1 MPVRIKEKHREQG
14 SVTPSALDT
23 ETDLI
28 NLGDQSDDY
37 IIEGQID
44 LSQLQSGDSVT
55 IKVYIAVD
63 GTNQRLV
70 DKLDLS
76 GAQEIPIVRVVAH
89 TIPYNGKF
97 RVTITQTAG
106 TLRTFYYTFIYQ
118 IMETI

>member
-1 MPVRIKEKHREQG
+1 MPVRIREKVRVQA
-14 SVTPSALDT
+14 SVTPTALDT

-28 NLGDQSDDY
+28 NLADQTDDY

-44 LSQLQSGDSVT
+44 LYQLASGDEVV

-63 GTNQRLV
+63 GVTQRRS
-70 DKLDLS
+70 DKLTFK
-76 GAQEIPIVRVVAH
+76 GAQEIPIVRVPAH
-89 TIPYNGKF
+89 TVAYNAKF

-106 TLRTFYYTFIYQ
+106 TLRTFPYTFIYQ

>member
-1 MPVRIKEKHREQG
+1 M
-14 SVTPSALDT
+14 
-23 ETDLI
+23 I
-28 NLGDQSDDY
+28 NLADQTDDY

-44 LSQLQSGDSVT
+44 LSQLASGDEVV

-63 GTNQRLV
+63 GVNQRLS
-70 DKLDLS
+70 DQMTFS
-76 GAQEIPIVRVVAH
+76 GAQTVPIVRVMAH
-89 TIPYNGKF
+89 TVAYNAKF

>member
-1 MPVRIKEKHREQG
+1 MPVRIKEKVRSQG
-14 SVTPSALDT
+14 SVTPSALNT
-23 ETDLI
+23 ETDII
-28 NLGDQSDDY
+28 NLPNQSDDY

-44 LSQLQSGDSVT
+44 LSNMASGDEVV

-63 GTNQRLV
+63 GTNQRLS
-70 DKLDLS
+70 DQMKFS
-76 GAQEIPIVRVVAH
+76 GAQTIPIVRIMAH

-106 TLRTFYYTFIYQ
+106 TLRTFYFNFIYQ

>member
-1 MPVRIKEKHREQG
+1 MPVRIREKVRVQG
-14 SVTPSALDT
+14 SITPSALDT

-28 NLGDQSDDY
+28 NLGDQYDDY

-44 LSQLQSGDSVT
+44 LSELQSGDAIT
-55 IKVYIAVD
+55 IKVYIAAD
-63 GTNQRLV
+63 GTNQRLS
-70 DKLDLS
+70 DKLDFT
-76 GAQEIPIVRVVAH
+76 GVQDIPIVRVVAH

-118 IMETI
+118 VMEVI

>member
-1 MPVRIKEKHREQG
+1 MRIREKVRSQG
-14 SVTPSALDT
+14 SVTPSALDS
-23 ETDLI
+23 ETNLI
-28 NLGDQSDDY
+28 NLPNQTDDY

-44 LSQLQSGDSVT
+44 LSNMASGDEVV

-70 DKLDLS
+70 DQATFS
-76 GAQEIPIVRVVAH
+76 GAQEIPIVRVLAH

-106 TLRTFYYTFIYQ
+106 TLRTFYYNFIYQ

>member
-1 MPVRIKEKHREQG
+1 MPVRIKEKHRVQG

-28 NLGDQSDDY
+28 NLGDQLDDY

-44 LSQLQSGDSVT
+44 LSELQSGDAVT

-63 GTNQRLV
+63 GTNQRLS
-70 DKLDLS
+70 DKLDFS

-97 RVTITQTAG
+97 RVTITQTSG
-106 TLRTFYYTFIYQ
+106 TLRTFPYSFIYQ

>member
-1 MPVRIKEKHREQG
+1 MPVRIKEKHRVQG
-14 SVTPSALDT
+14 SVTPSELDT

-44 LSQLQSGDSVT
+44 LSALQSGDAVT
-55 IKVYIAVD
+55 LKVYIAVD

-70 DKLDLS
+70 DKLDFS
-76 GAQEIPIVRVVAH
+76 GAQEIPVVRVVAH

-106 TLRTFYYTFIYQ
+106 TLRTFPYSFIYQ

>member
-1 MPVRIKEKHREQG
+1 MPVRIKEKVRSQG

-23 ETDLI
+23 ETDII
-28 NLGDQSDDY
+28 NLADQDDDY

-44 LSQLQSGDSVT
+44 LSNMASGDEVT
-55 IKVYIAVD
+55 IKVYMAVD
-63 GTNQRLV
+63 GVNQRLV
-70 DKLDLS
+70 DQVTFT
-76 GAQEIPIVRVVAH
+76 GAQTVPIVRVLAH

-106 TLRTFYYTFIYQ
+106 TLRVFYYTFIYQ